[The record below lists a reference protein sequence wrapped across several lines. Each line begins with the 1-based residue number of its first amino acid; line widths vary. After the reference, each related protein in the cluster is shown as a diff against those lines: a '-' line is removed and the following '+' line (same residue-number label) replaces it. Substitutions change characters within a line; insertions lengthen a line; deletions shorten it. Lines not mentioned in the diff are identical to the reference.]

1 MRLDLR
7 GRMIKPCVRPTTPLR
22 RCLVRVR
29 CPWAHSHPCNYLPGL
44 TATDEAW
51 LSAGLNPAA
60 YHELMN
66 RGFRRSGHILYR
78 PQCEACHKCIPIRVP
93 VAQFVA
99 SKSQRRVLQR
109 NVDVVLSAASPRL
122 TAEKHEVYQR
132 YLAAQHQQSPQSSD
146 AESLREFLYSS
157 CVSTIEFE
165 YRDSR
170 GMLLGVSIGD
180 TSKHSL
186 SSVYH
191 YFDPLHERRSIGVL
205 SVLRE
210 IEWAR
215 NQNIP
220 HYYLGY
226 WIQGCTTMDYKAKYR
241 PHELLVQGQWVRGA
255 SHE

>member
-1 MRLDLR
+1 MSSPDHTLTALFGSRS
-7 GRMIKPCVRPTTPLR
+7 VPLGT
-22 RCLVRVR
+22 
-29 CPWAHSHPCNYLPGL
+29 HSHPCSYLPGL

-51 LSAGLNPAA
+51 LSAGLSPAA

-78 PQCEACHKCIPIRVP
+78 PVCDGCRKCIPIRVP
-93 VAQFVA
+93 VAEFA
-99 SKSQRRVLQR
+99 PSKSQRRVLQR
-109 NVDVVLSAASPRL
+109 NLDVALAATPPRL

-132 YLAAQHQQSPQSSD
+132 YLAAQHQQSPQGSD

-157 CVSTIEFE
+157 CVHTIEFE
-165 YRDSR
+165 YRDAR

-180 TSKHSL
+180 ISKQSL

-191 YFDPLHERRSIGVL
+191 YFDPLHHKRSIGVL

-210 IEWAR
+210 IAWAR
-215 NQNIP
+215 AHGLA

-226 WIQGCTTMDYKAKYR
+226 WIQGCATMDYKARYQ
-241 PHELLVQGQWVRGA
+241 PHELLVQGQWVRGNQDQPQA
-255 SHE
+255 APDGATGH